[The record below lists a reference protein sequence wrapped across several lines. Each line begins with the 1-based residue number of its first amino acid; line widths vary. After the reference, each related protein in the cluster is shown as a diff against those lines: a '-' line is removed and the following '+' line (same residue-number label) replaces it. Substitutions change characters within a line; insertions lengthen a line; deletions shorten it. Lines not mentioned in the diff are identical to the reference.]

1 MIITTTP
8 NIDGQ
13 LIKEYNGVVFSEVV
27 LGINAMKDMSA
38 SLRNIFGGRSTAY
51 EEELRQA
58 QADAL
63 QELEQRALQI
73 GANAIVGMRIDYEV
87 LGANNS
93 MLMIIGSGTAVTI

>member
-8 NIDGQ
+8 SIDGQ
-13 LIKEYNGVVFSEVV
+13 LIKDYNGVIFSEVV

-87 LGANNS
+87 LGVNNG
-93 MLMIIGSGTAVTI
+93 MLMIIVSGTAVTI